1 MYRLNI
7 KKGLFLCP
15 SVCKEEFVTPY
26 KIGDSDAT
34 IEVIGLSIPQNAKLH
49 FRDFCT
55 EMRNNEYKFIG
66 MVKKA
71 LTSMDSI

>member
-26 KIGDSDAT
+26 KIGDNDAT
-34 IEVIGLSIPQNAKLH
+34 IEVIGLNIPQIEKK
-49 FRDFCT
+49 FDEFCKQMHKS
-55 EMRNNEYKFIG
+55 EEIFLSK
-66 MVKKA
+66 
-71 LTSMDSI
+71 